1 MEVYISC
8 DLSKEEYKMK
18 TRYLGKDIFQVS
30 ALGLGCMGMSFAYG
44 GAEESEAIKTI
55 HAAVDSGVTFL
66 DSAEVYGPY
75 DNEVLVGKAIKGMRD
90 KVQIA
95 TKFGFRILPSG
106 QGLERMAGVDSRPE
120 HIREAVEGSLKRLNI
135 ETIDLLYQHRVD
147 PSVPVEDVVGTMVDL
162 IKEGK
167 IRHIGLSEVSADTLR
182 RACKIYPITAVQTEY
197 SLWTREPEESI
208 LNACREL
215 GVGFVPYSPLGRG
228 FLTGKITDG
237 SGFGEDDFRRNLPR
251 FQQAAMQKNQL
262 LLEQLQDV
270 ADKYRCSLA
279 QLALAWVMSKG
290 EDIVP
295 IPGARK
301 IAHLQDNAG
310 AVSLNLS
317 DSDIKFVDHIFT
329 PDNIQGQR
337 YNQSDFNLID
347 K

>member
-1 MEVYISC
+1 
-8 DLSKEEYKMK
+8 MK
-18 TRYLGKDIFQVS
+18 TRYLGKDKFQVS

-55 HAAVDSGVTFL
+55 HAAVDLGVTFL

-90 KVQIA
+90 QVQIA

-147 PSVPVEDVVGTMVDL
+147 PSVPVEDVVGTMADL

-167 IRHIGLSEVSADTLR
+167 ILHIGLSEVSADTLR

-251 FQQAAMQKNQL
+251 FQQAAMQKNQQL
-262 LLEQLQDV
+262 LGQLQDV

-279 QLALAWVMSKG
+279 QLALAWVISKG

-317 DSDIKFVDHIFT
+317 DSDIKFVEHIFT
-329 PDNIQGQR
+329 PENIQGKR
-337 YNQSDFNLID
+337 YNQGDFNLID